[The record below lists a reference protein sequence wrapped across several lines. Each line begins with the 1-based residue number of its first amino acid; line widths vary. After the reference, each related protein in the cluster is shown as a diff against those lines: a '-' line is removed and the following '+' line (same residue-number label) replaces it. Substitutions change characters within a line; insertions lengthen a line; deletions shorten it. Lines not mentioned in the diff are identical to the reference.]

1 MKSKACLSCG
11 KKLFINVLS
20 LGNTYLSDFVD
31 KDHIFKIPSYP
42 LSLIL
47 CKNCYLLQLKE
58 KTPLSKLY
66 TNSYGYISGINQTM
80 RKELAEIVKQA
91 SKIVHLKKNDI
102 VLDIGC
108 NDGTLLNNYSES
120 VIRIGFDPVEKFSEY
135 FKNKNE
141 IFINNYFNSKKFANK
156 FPGKKARIITAISM
170 FYDLND
176 PNHFLEDIKSCLSED
191 GIFIIQQNYLA
202 QMLSQNA
209 FDNIVH
215 EHIEYYSLLSLSSLL
230 NRHGLEVIDV
240 SVNNTNGGSFRT
252 IISRKRVRKISP
264 NVKKLTNEESK
275 LKLNTKIP
283 YVAFANRIKLN
294 AKKLRDFIN
303 QEVKK
308 GKKVYV
314 YGASTRGNT
323 LLQYAKLNNKLITK
337 AVERNPEKWG
347 KFIASCGIPII
358 SEAEARKEQPDYMLV
373 LPWFFK
379 DEFIKREGEYLK
391 KGGKFIF
398 PLPKMEIVSKP

>member
-91 SKIVHLKKNDI
+91 SKIIHLKKNDI

-120 VIRIGFDPVEKFSEY
+120 VIRIGFDPVEKFSKY

-141 IFINNYFNSKKFANK
+141 IFINNYFNSKQFANK
-156 FPGKKARIITAISM
+156 FSGKKAKIITAISM

-191 GIFIIQQNYLA
+191 GIFIIQKNYLA
-202 QMLSQNA
+202 QMLSQNT
-209 FDNIVH
+209 FDRIVH
-215 EHIEYYSLLSLSSLL
+215 E
-230 NRHGLEVIDV
+230 
-240 SVNNTNGGSFRT
+240 
-252 IISRKRVRKISP
+252 
-264 NVKKLTNEESK
+264 
-275 LKLNTKIP
+275 
-283 YVAFANRIKLN
+283 
-294 AKKLRDFIN
+294 
-303 QEVKK
+303 Q
-308 GKKVYV
+308 
-314 YGASTRGNT
+314 
-323 LLQYAKLNNKLITK
+323 
-337 AVERNPEKWG
+337 
-347 KFIASCGIPII
+347 
-358 SEAEARKEQPDYMLV
+358 
-373 LPWFFK
+373 
-379 DEFIKREGEYLK
+379 
-391 KGGKFIF
+391 
-398 PLPKMEIVSKP
+398 